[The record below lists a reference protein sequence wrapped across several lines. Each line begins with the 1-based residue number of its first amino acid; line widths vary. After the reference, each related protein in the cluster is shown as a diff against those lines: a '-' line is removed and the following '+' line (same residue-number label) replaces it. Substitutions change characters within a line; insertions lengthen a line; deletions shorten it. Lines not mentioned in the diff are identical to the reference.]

1 MPHAPPLETRAE
13 RRPAHLHRRPRH
25 GFGSISP
32 PACCQPTWGA
42 VASSLAWLVGRQG
55 GEGRGGGRRA
65 RGRRKA
71 GRAGGEISRA
81 RGRSVGGQVPA
92 GRFEAV
98 TVLSR
103 KFHQTIPFRIL
114 SFIIKSLKRDYLNF
128 THVLQFDLEIMR
140 SKQGDLSSRI
150 YFKINHNVLIFG
162 LLLLGAQLV
171 SCFGLR
177 VNLIS

>member
-1 MPHAPPLETRAE
+1 MPHPW
-13 RRPAHLHRRPRH
+13 RRGRRGGR
-25 GFGSISP
+25 
-32 PACCQPTWGA
+32 PTSAGGPA
-42 VASSLAWLVGRQG
+42 VAWGPSLRPLLVSRRAAGWQALLLG
-55 GEGRGGGRRA
+55 LLGGGRRA

-114 SFIIKSLKRDYLNF
+114 SFIIKSLKRDYLNS

-162 LLLLGAQLV
+162 LLLLAAQLV

>member
-1 MPHAPPLETRAE
+1 
-13 RRPAHLHRRPRH
+13 
-25 GFGSISP
+25 
-32 PACCQPTWGA
+32 
-42 VASSLAWLVGRQG
+42 
-55 GEGRGGGRRA
+55 
-65 RGRRKA
+65 
-71 GRAGGEISRA
+71 
-81 RGRSVGGQVPA
+81 VPA

-162 LLLLGAQLV
+162 LLLLAAQLV
-171 SCFGLR
+171 SCFGLQ